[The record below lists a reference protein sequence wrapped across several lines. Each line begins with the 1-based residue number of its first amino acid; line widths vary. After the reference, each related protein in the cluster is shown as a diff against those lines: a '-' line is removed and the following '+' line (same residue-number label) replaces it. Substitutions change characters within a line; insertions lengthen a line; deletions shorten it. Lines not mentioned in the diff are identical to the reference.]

1 MIENKNLMFTMWL
14 AGIRK
19 KKDVDILEECKKLK
33 LTPDLVN
40 TFAQKNLE
48 GKIDMI
54 FDMVSK

>member
-1 MIENKNLMFTMWL
+1 MITDKNLMFTMWL
-14 AGIRK
+14 TGIRK
-19 KKDVDILEECKKLK
+19 KKDVDILEECKKLE

-40 TFAQKNLE
+40 TFSQKSLE